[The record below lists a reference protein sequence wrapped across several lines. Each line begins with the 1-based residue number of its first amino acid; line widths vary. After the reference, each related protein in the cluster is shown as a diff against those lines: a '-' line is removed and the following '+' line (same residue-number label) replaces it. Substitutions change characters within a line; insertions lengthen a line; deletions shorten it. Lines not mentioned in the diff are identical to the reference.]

1 MWGTQQLR
9 PIGSDESDRTADCRF
24 WLYLDQG
31 RASRRRRRVSSAGL
45 RAAPPLESQPFEL
58 ACRIG
63 RKLERLPDHLDT
75 ASTLGVRSDR
85 RAHRLEYSSP
95 ECRLGVGLCRGQFL
109 GSGRDRAV
117 SRNAGSDRPDCDRE
131 EADKEAVAEHA
142 VFAGADDE
150 RKERDEEGNR
160 PE

>member
-1 MWGTQQLR
+1 VLKVVERFTSQA
-9 PIGSDESDRTADCRF
+9 STSVADRSRSF
-24 WLYLDQG
+24 QG

-63 RKLERLPDHLDT
+63 GNSNGCRSSRHGLD
-75 ASTLGVRSDR
+75 AGRAMRSPRSPPGVQQPRM
-85 RAHRLEYSSP
+85 
-95 ECRLGVGLCRGQFL
+95 RLGVGLCRGQLL